1 MKDIHASDHH
11 LMKSG
16 GRFLGHT
23 VAVLVGFVLVIVGL
37 GLGVTMV
44 ALPIGLPM
52 GLAGILLCM
61 WGFYFGGPSK
71 QPKGRGEATR

>member
-1 MKDIHASDHH
+1 MKDIHLSDHH
-11 LMKSG
+11 LLKSG

-23 VAVLVGFVLVIVGL
+23 VAVIVGFVLVIVGL